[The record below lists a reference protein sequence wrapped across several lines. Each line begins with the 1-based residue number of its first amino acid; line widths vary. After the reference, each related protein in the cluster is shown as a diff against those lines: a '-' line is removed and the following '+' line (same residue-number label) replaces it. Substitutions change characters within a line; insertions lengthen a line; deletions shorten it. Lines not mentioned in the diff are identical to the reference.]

1 MYLNTLIKKSIHCNY
16 LSLMCML
23 NRLKNKLIAN
33 DFLKS
38 LAVLMTGTLIAQII
52 GYLLAPIIT
61 RLYTPAEMGE
71 FGMFQRVAVLIATI
85 ATARYEYALPLP
97 KKDHHAFM
105 LFRFALKIAMVTI
118 SICLL
123 LGLTYGAMNGKGVDY
138 FQVIFLLIIVV
149 LSLSFFNLGTN
160 WSIRKKYF
168 QKISMAKMTQ
178 SITLNGLR
186 VMFGLFKA
194 GSFGLIVAY
203 TISFLISSIYFLKD
217 FLSFKSGIH
226 SKISKLRTKVISK
239 RYKDFP
245 LANLPL
251 ALSDYIRDVLV
262 AIILIEFFSE
272 SLFGAF
278 DHSYRML
285 RIPVM
290 LIGASLSHVFF
301 SRISSFKT
309 EGKLIY
315 PLFRKVLISLSLLS
329 ILPFLVIYF
338 FGAPLFAFVFG
349 AEWRFSGEL
358 SEIMAP
364 WLMLNFIV
372 SPLSTIPLVFDKQ
385 KAYLIIGL
393 IGSLLQILGFVL
405 IPVALGHQES
415 NVVIMF
421 HCVTWAQVFMAAVTI
436 YFLFGIVKKHDL
448 VISNNK
454 EQ

>member
-1 MYLNTLIKKSIHCNY
+1 
-16 LSLMCML
+16 ML

-186 VMFGLFKA
+186 VVFGLFKA
-194 GSFGLIVAY
+194 GSF
-203 TISFLISSIYFLKD
+203 
-217 FLSFKSGIH
+217 
-226 SKISKLRTKVISK
+226 
-239 RYKDFP
+239 
-245 LANLPL
+245 
-251 ALSDYIRDVLV
+251 
-262 AIILIEFFSE
+262 
-272 SLFGAF
+272 
-278 DHSYRML
+278 
-285 RIPVM
+285 
-290 LIGASLSHVFF
+290 
-301 SRISSFKT
+301 
-309 EGKLIY
+309 
-315 PLFRKVLISLSLLS
+315 
-329 ILPFLVIYF
+329 
-338 FGAPLFAFVFG
+338 
-349 AEWRFSGEL
+349 
-358 SEIMAP
+358 
-364 WLMLNFIV
+364 
-372 SPLSTIPLVFDKQ
+372 
-385 KAYLIIGL
+385 
-393 IGSLLQILGFVL
+393 
-405 IPVALGHQES
+405 
-415 NVVIMF
+415 
-421 HCVTWAQVFMAAVTI
+421 
-436 YFLFGIVKKHDL
+436 
-448 VISNNK
+448 
-454 EQ
+454 